1 MTSNTD
7 VVWGNRAAKVILL
20 IRILVGWVFL
30 SEGIQKFLFPE
41 SLGVGRFV
49 KIGIPLPQ
57 LMAPFVG
64 VTEIICGAL
73 LLVGLFTR
81 LACVPLLIDIC
92 AALYSTKIIT
102 FMKNGFWGTLH
113 EARTDVSMLLGL
125 IFLLLVGGGTLALDA
140 RYPEGWIQS
149 HEDRRRAGRDLQ
161 PEPSR
166 RFCRR
171 IRGTHPNNEVKS
183 RIPTFVFLVWHNL
196 YNKFWQRIFLLV
208 GKELPNVA
216 HQVCSS
222 AQGRSLCANGRYA
235 GHARASVGLF

>member
-1 MTSNTD
+1 VTSNTD
-7 VVWGNRAAKVILL
+7 AIWVNHAKKAILI

-92 AALYSTKIIT
+92 VALYSTKIVT
-102 FMKNGFWGTLH
+102 FTKNGFWGTLH
-113 EARTDVSMLLGL
+113 
-125 IFLLLVGGGTLALDA
+125 DA
-140 RYPEGWIQS
+140 RYPEGL
-149 HEDRRRAGRDLQ
+149 D
-161 PEPSR
+161 P
-166 RFCRR
+166 
-171 IRGTHPNNEVKS
+171 KS
-183 RIPTFVFLVWHNL
+183 
-196 YNKFWQRIFLLV
+196 
-208 GKELPNVA
+208 
-216 HQVCSS
+216 
-222 AQGRSLCANGRYA
+222 
-235 GHARASVGLF
+235 